1 MAVLPLIVLP
11 VTVSVLALE
20 LLMPPPRSAVLPLIV
35 LLITVIVREEKLR
48 MPPPLKPAVLPLLGP
63 GFGGIANQAQ
73 RLIAP
78 LTEYSLQNYFV
89 IPSQ

>member
-1 MAVLPLIVLP
+1 MEIDLPWADRLYSEHPQVKGAAIWY
-11 VTVSVLALE
+11 
-20 LLMPPPRSAVLPLIV
+20 
-35 LLITVIVREEKLR
+35 
-48 MPPPLKPAVLPLLGP
+48 LGP

-73 RLIAP
+73 PLIAP